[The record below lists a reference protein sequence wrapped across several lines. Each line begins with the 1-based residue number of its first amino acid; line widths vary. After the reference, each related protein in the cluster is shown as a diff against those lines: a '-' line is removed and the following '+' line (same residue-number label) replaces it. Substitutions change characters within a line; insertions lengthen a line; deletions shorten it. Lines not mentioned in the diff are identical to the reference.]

1 MDKQVKGS
9 DNEFED
15 AIQDFIEGGSFSRD
29 VDGQGI
35 FDIVTDTGSE
45 DKEQEKKDEVEKA
58 GSLKDEKEAKI
69 EGEKKGESDK
79 KVEIVRKRVKEMKIN
94 ERCELQWNLLD
105 KATRNDIEWD
115 KMGRFLEFMDRK

>member
-1 MDKQVKGS
+1 MDKLVKGS

-45 DKEQEKKDEVEKA
+45 DEEQEKKDEVGKA
-58 GSLKDEKEAKI
+58 GSSKDEKEATILKDKGR
-69 EGEKKGESDK
+69 ESVKDKGERKGESDK
-79 KVEIVRKRVKEMKIN
+79 KVEIVRKKVKEMKIK
-94 ERCELQWNLLD
+94 EGFE
-105 KATRNDIEWD
+105 
-115 KMGRFLEFMDRK
+115 